1 MESSNNMDVSR
12 IQENNRRMFS
22 VINNAQKRQNE
33 INTEITKINIK
44 NKIRADKQAALG
56 GVIDMYV

>member
-1 MESSNNMDVSR
+1 MENSNNMDVSR